1 MDAMNTFRV
10 CLYMD
15 WPLASTYLKPVEDA
29 IARNNPDWEI
39 DYAGYNK
46 APTGS
51 YDIVICCDEKSTAP
65 QAPLRICVFHGLAS
79 KGQAFST
86 ARKEAFLTG
95 NTVFAVP
102 GYYYA
107 NLLKNLGVPGERI
120 WVIGLTKL
128 TNFRRNILFAPTH
141 NPRLS
146 AIPVIGD
153 RIYELPNVR
162 VMLHMY
168 LQNPGK
174 QVHRDLAANYPVH
187 DTEHTPTENLEW
199 ADTVIGD
206 FGSIIVEAITLGKQS
221 VQVVNPAWRSH
232 YTDLIKITDSEIAE
246 LPEVWFPNKY
256 AIKAYSFDD
265 LYDLFHIME
274 LGDSAERLYM
284 EIASRIT

>member
-1 MDAMNTFRV
+1 MSTFRV

-15 WPLASTYLKPVEDA
+15 WPLASTYLKPVEDV

-46 APTGS
+46 PPTGS
-51 YDIVICCDEKSTAP
+51 YDIVICCDEKSAAP

-86 ARKEAFLTG
+86 ARASDFLRG
-95 NTVFAVP
+95 NTIYAVP
-102 GYYYA
+102 GNYYA
-107 NLLKNLGVPGERI
+107 RLLSQLGVPDERI

-141 NPRLS
+141 NPALS
-146 AIPVIGD
+146 AIPVIKN

-162 VMLHMY
+162 VMLHMW
-168 LQNPGK
+168 LQIGE
-174 QVHRDLAANYPVH
+174 RDFHKEYRSYYPVH
-187 DTEHTPTENLEW
+187 DTESSPNENLAW

-206 FGSIIVEAITLGKQS
+206 FGSIIVEAITLGKQA
-221 VQVVNPAWRSH
+221 VQVVNPKWRSF
-232 YTDLIKITDSEIAE
+232 YTDRKGLTDSEIAE

-274 LGDSAERLYM
+274 LGDSAQRLYDK
-284 EIASRIT
+284 INKTLQK